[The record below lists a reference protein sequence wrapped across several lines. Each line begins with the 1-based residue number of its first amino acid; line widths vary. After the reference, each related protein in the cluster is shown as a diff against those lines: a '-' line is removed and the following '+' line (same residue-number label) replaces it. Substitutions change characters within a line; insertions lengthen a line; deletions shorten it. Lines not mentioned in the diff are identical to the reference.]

1 MNPALGP
8 YIKQSYAKSDLV
20 ALKALLDENGTLEF
34 ARLSNGLFPAAA
46 VQSETAYTGYASI
59 WLRDNTHIAN
69 VHDLVGKTEIAVQ
82 AVQTLLSYM
91 KKQSFRF
98 ERMIRGETKP
108 DSIMDRPHVRFDGN
122 TLDDI
127 DQTWAHAQ
135 NDALGYFLWLYFKLA
150 RRGAITP
157 TPADLK
163 VLALF
168 PLYFEAIRYW
178 QDEDSG
184 HWEETRKVSASSMGI
199 VVAGLRQMKHFWA
212 SAVTANSYAFNGRAV
227 TVQLL
232 DALIDKGMSE
242 LAKILPSE
250 CIQQDPKKARAYDGA
265 LLFLIY
271 PAEVVDEAA
280 ADQILERV
288 LTHLKGD
295 FGVRR
300 YIGDSFWSPNY
311 KKTLSE
317 DSRTADFSSDL
328 SQRDALLPKG
338 QEAQWCIF
346 DPIISTIYGRRYVA
360 TRKPEYLELQTTY
373 FNRSLE
379 QITAATALLPA
390 HRCPELYYVEDGQY
404 VPGDATPLLWTQ
416 ANLLTALHAMEQSV
430 V

>member
-1 MNPALGP
+1 MNPALVP
-8 YIKQSYAKSDLV
+8 YIKQRYYKSDLN
-20 ALKALLDENGTLEF
+20 ALKALLDENGTLQF

-59 WLRDNTHIAN
+59 WLRDNIHIAN

-82 AVQTLLSYM
+82 AVQSLLAYM

-98 ERMIRGETKP
+98 ERMIRGETNP
-108 DSIMDRPHVRFDGN
+108 NSIMDRPHVRFDGN

-157 TPADLK
+157 TPADLQFM
-163 VLALF
+163 ALF
-168 PLYFEAIRYW
+168 PLYFETIRFW

-184 HWEETRKVSASSMGI
+184 HWEETRKISASSMGI
-199 VVAGLRQMKHFWA
+199 VVAGLRQMKEYWTSSTH
-212 SAVTANSYAFNGRAV
+212 SFNGRAV
-227 TVQLL
+227 TPQLL
-232 DALIDKGMSE
+232 DDLINKGASE
-242 LAKILPSE
+242 LAKILPAE
-250 CIQQDPKKARAYDGA
+250 CIQTDPKKARDYDGA

-271 PAEVVDEAA
+271 PAEVLDDAR
-280 ADQILERV
+280 ADLV
-288 LTHLKGD
+288 LDRTLKHLKGD

-346 DPIISTIYGRRYVA
+346 DPIISTIYGRRYQA
-360 TRKPEYLELQTTY
+360 TRKPEYLELQTKY
-373 FNRSLE
+373 LNRSLE

-390 HRCPELYYVEDGQY
+390 YRCPELYYVEDGKY

-416 ANLLTALHAMEQSV
+416 ANLLTAIHTMELSV
-430 V
+430 A